1 MVIDCQTFT
10 EFAVHLRIASDD
22 IVKTAQHLATI
33 SAPTSAVAEEVAWGG
48 TIDSMLSLS
57 TQLRVLDR
65 LLYAVLDAN
74 DDGTHGSEEPPL
86 VC

>member
-22 IVKTAQHLATI
+22 IVKTAQHFATI
-33 SAPTSAVAEEVAWGG
+33 SSATSPVAEDVAWSG

-57 TQLRVLDR
+57 NQLRVLDR

-74 DDGTHGSEEPPL
+74 DDGRQGSGEPPL